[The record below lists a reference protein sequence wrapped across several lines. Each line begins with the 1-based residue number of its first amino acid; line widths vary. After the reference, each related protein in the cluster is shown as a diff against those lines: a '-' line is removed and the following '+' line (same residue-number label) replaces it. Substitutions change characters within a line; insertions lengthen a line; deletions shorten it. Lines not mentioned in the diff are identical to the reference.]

1 MRNFT
6 KIFKIYTECKFILK
20 QVCHIWWQIL
30 HILRDTLHRET
41 GSTLILFPVP
51 ESVPRPHLS
60 HTCQQ
65 RMSRHRSGVNQISAG
80 EKHLNSGTETCVG
93 TVDLDVTCGQN
104 NFEMRI
110 QICELRL
117 NILWRARRWW
127 CKAGEMREN
136 MKYLINMCSHAK
148 KFIEQFIRNQ
158 QRIIQFFI
166 PAISQLRCWDT
177 IIPDQSNPRSTI
189 WWSSTESY
197 WDLIAT
203 SSRVT
208 WAVLR
213 WLRLET
219 GWQTTPAP
227 YYQYCIISSSS

>member
-1 MRNFT
+1 
-6 KIFKIYTECKFILK
+6 
-20 QVCHIWWQIL
+20 
-30 HILRDTLHRET
+30 
-41 GSTLILFPVP
+41 
-51 ESVPRPHLS
+51 
-60 HTCQQ
+60 
-65 RMSRHRSGVNQISAG
+65 
-80 EKHLNSGTETCVG
+80 
-93 TVDLDVTCGQN
+93 
-104 NFEMRI
+104 MRI

-117 NILWRARRWW
+117 NILLRARRWW

-148 KFIEQFIRNQ
+148 TFIEQFIRNQ

-219 GWQTTPAP
+219 GWQTTPAHHTINIVS
-227 YYQYCIISSSS
+227 YHHHHNHQSARCYQTCYSNNSSSCRSHRELILPCQIWNTNISGLIFSYS